1 MDFLDTPAERFADL
15 PDYPFEAHF
24 VEVDDC
30 GLRMHCVDEGPR
42 DGAPVLMLHGE
53 PSWSYLYRS
62 MIPVVSAAGLRV
74 IAPDLIGFGRSS
86 KPTRIEDYSY
96 ARHVAW
102 LRALIE
108 ALDLEQI
115 TLFGQDWG
123 ALTGLRLLAEMEP
136 RFSAAMIGNGALP
149 TGTPA
154 NGRFKVLGNAAAFLA
169 WRTFAKYSPWFVASS
184 IVNRGSARELSD
196 AERAAYDAP
205 FPDARYLAGA
215 RAFPALVPISSK
227 NVAVPDNRSAWQ
239 KLENFHKPFVTAFST
254 GDPIT
259 RGMDRALQKRIP
271 GARGQDHSRVRGGHF
286 LQEDAGAELAARLA
300 ELARSSNA

>member
-1 MDFLDTPAERFADL
+1 MDFLDTPAARFTDLAD
-15 PDYPFEAHF
+15 YSFEPHF

-30 GLRMHCVDEGPR
+30 GLRMHFVDEGPR
-42 DGAPVLMLHGE
+42 DGTPVLMLHGE

-86 KPTRIEDYSY
+86 KPTRIADYSF

-102 LRALIE
+102 LRACIE
-108 ALDLEQI
+108 TLELTRI

-123 ALTGLRLLAEMEP
+123 SLTGLRVLAELEP
-136 RFSAAMIGNGALP
+136 RFSAAMISNGGLP
-149 TGTPA
+149 TGGTP
-154 NGRFKVLGNAAAFLA
+154 GGSLQTLGNAAAFLA

-184 IVNRGSARELSD
+184 IIDRGSVRELSE

-215 RAFPALVPISSK
+215 RAFPALVSVSPK
-227 NVAVPDNRSAWQ
+227 NVAVPDNRAAWQ
-239 KLENFHKPFVTAFST
+239 KLANFQKPFVTAFST

-259 RGMDRALQKRIP
+259 RGMDRILQERIP

-286 LQEDAGAELAARLA
+286 LQEDAGAELATRLV
-300 ELARSSNA
+300 ELAHSSNA